1 MTNETP
7 LQVAERIERETGEW
21 LREHGYHPTVAH
33 LHIEAI
39 HLQNKV
45 LSVEVM
51 KELLSMTPQ
60 TELPDNPVH
69 PPRKPVLVQVY
80 NPRSRRYIKVD
91 KTVGGIIGHG
101 KRDGKPYKG
110 IPIMSKA
117 GARMP
122 E

>member
-7 LQVAERIERETGEW
+7 LQVAERIEKETGEW
-21 LREHGYHPTVAH
+21 LKEHGYHPTVAH

-45 LSVEVM
+45 LTTELLT
-51 KELLSMTPQ
+51 ELLSLRPQ
-60 TELPDNPVH
+60 PEMVSPVSS
-69 PPRKPVLVQVY
+69 RKHVIVQVY

-101 KRDGKPYKG
+101 KRDGEPYKG
-110 IPIMSKA
+110 IPIMSKP
-117 GARMP
+117 GARVP
-122 E
+122 